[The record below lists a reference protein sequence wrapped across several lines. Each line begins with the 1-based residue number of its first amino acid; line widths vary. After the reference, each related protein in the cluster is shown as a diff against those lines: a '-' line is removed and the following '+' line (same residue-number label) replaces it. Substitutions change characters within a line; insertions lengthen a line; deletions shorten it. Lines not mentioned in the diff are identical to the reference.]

1 MAFIKGSAFS
11 PSAAL
16 HSETSALECTPVM
29 AALRQAKFNPILWL
43 ACRAA
48 RHSSRAVNAEHVPV
62 RLEPAGR
69 SPCACSLG
77 VSFISR
83 SARLALES
91 SDFLSFL
98 THVMGLSEWGVSEV
112 GFAASDAP
120 APAGPCAAACR
131 APTVRKADKPN
142 ARIETLRKFPFLTT
156 ASRGFCRRRQR
167 SRIRAR

>member
-29 AALRQAKFNPILWL
+29 AALRQVKFNPRLCL

-48 RHSSRAVNAEHVPV
+48 RHSARAGNAEQVAV

-69 SPCACSLG
+69 SPCAWSLG
-77 VSFISR
+77 VSFVST
-83 SARLALES
+83 SPRLPLEL

-98 THVMGLSEWGVSEV
+98 THLMGLSEWGV
-112 GFAASDAP
+112 
-120 APAGPCAAACR
+120 
-131 APTVRKADKPN
+131 
-142 ARIETLRKFPFLTT
+142 
-156 ASRGFCRRRQR
+156 
-167 SRIRAR
+167 

>member
-83 SARLALES
+83 SEEH
-91 SDFLSFL
+91 
-98 THVMGLSEWGVSEV
+98 TSELQSQSNLV
-112 GFAASDAP
+112 
-120 APAGPCAAACR
+120 C
-131 APTVRKADKPN
+131 
-142 ARIETLRKFPFLTT
+142 
-156 ASRGFCRRRQR
+156 
-167 SRIRAR
+167 

>member
-98 THVMGLSEWGVSEV
+98 THLMGLSERSEEHTSELQSRLHLV
-112 GFAASDAP
+112 
-120 APAGPCAAACR
+120 CR
-131 APTVRKADKPN
+131 LLLEKKKTIN
-142 ARIETLRKFPFLTT
+142 
-156 ASRGFCRRRQR
+156 
-167 SRIRAR
+167 